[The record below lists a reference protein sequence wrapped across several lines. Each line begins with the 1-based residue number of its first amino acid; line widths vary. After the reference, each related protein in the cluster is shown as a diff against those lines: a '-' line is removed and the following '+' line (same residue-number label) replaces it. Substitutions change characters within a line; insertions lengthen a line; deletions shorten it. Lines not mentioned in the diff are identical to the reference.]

1 MEAVEVALISALL
14 NTIQNRE
21 QKILPARGLAGLTL
35 QLLTAAGLG
44 GMDAKGIHYTSNVAS
59 PS

>member
-14 NTIQNRE
+14 NTIQSRE

-44 GMDAKGIHYTSNVAS
+44 GMDAKGIH
-59 PS
+59 